1 MPKLLQK
8 NILISS
14 FVSLII
20 SLTAVVCWSFFQVSS
35 YKYIYALNLFLVV
48 MCKPEIAAGLSVFVL
63 PDYMYIAPYTKEQ
76 RKELI
81 RKGQRYK
88 FFAMYMWL
96 IIILVLPFGYIE
108 YMRGNISS
116 VIVCLSEVIL
126 SASLLY
132 SNTFSIYIV
141 KNSVYRYW
149 STVGLKL
156 VMILMFI
163 GAVQTDKTAGTES
176 VNIIIVLLVLISS
189 VILILVCRIKYQDRM
204 FSSMADYEYVK
215 EKLPVYSWNTQAD
228 EGKVHL
234 YRHIK
239 RKN

>member
-48 MCKPEIAAGLSVFVL
+48 TCKPEIAAGLSVFVL

-108 YMRGNISS
+108 YMRGNMSS

-156 VMILMFI
+156 VMILIFFW
-163 GAVQTDKTAGTES
+163 AVQTDKTAGTES
-176 VNIIIVLLVLISS
+176 VNVIIVLLVLVSS
-189 VILILVCRIKYQDRM
+189 VILILVCRIKYQDKM
-204 FSSMADYEYVK
+204 FSSMADYEY
-215 EKLPVYSWNTQAD
+215 
-228 EGKVHL
+228 
-234 YRHIK
+234 IK
-239 RKN
+239 KI

>member
-48 MCKPEIAAGLSVFVL
+48 TCKPEIAAGLSVFVL

-108 YMRGNISS
+108 YMRGNMSL

-149 STVGLKL
+149 STV
-156 VMILMFI
+156 V
-163 GAVQTDKTAGTES
+163 
-176 VNIIIVLLVLISS
+176 
-189 VILILVCRIKYQDRM
+189 
-204 FSSMADYEYVK
+204 
-215 EKLPVYSWNTQAD
+215 
-228 EGKVHL
+228 
-234 YRHIK
+234 
-239 RKN
+239 

>member
-14 FVSLII
+14 FDSLII

-48 MCKPEIAAGLSVFVL
+48 TCKPEIAAGLSVFVL

-108 YMRGNISS
+108 YMRGNMSS

-156 VMILMFI
+156 VMILMFFW
-163 GAVQTDKTAGTES
+163 AVQTDKTAGTES
-176 VNIIIVLLVLISS
+176 VNVIIVLLVLVSS
-189 VILILVCRIKYQDRM
+189 VILILVCRIKYQDKM
-204 FSSMADYEYVK
+204 FSSMADYEY
-215 EKLPVYSWNTQAD
+215 
-228 EGKVHL
+228 
-234 YRHIK
+234 IK
-239 RKN
+239 KI

>member
-76 RKELI
+76 RRELI

-234 YRHIK
+234 
-239 RKN
+239 

>member
-189 VILILVCRIKYQDRM
+189 VILILVCRIKYQERM
-204 FSSMADYEYVK
+204 FSSMADYEY
-215 EKLPVYSWNTQAD
+215 
-228 EGKVHL
+228 
-234 YRHIK
+234 IK
-239 RKN
+239 KI

>member
-156 VMILMFI
+156 VMILVFI

-234 YRHIK
+234 
-239 RKN
+239 

>member
-48 MCKPEIAAGLSVFVL
+48 TCKPEIAAGLSVFVL

-81 RKGQRYK
+81 RKAQRYK
-88 FFAMYMWL
+88 FFAVYVWL
-96 IIILVLPFGYIE
+96 IIIFVLPFGCIE
-108 YMRGNISS
+108 YMRGNTSAL
-116 VIVCLSEVIL
+116 IVCLGEVIL

-132 SNTFSIYIV
+132 SNIFSLYIV
-141 KNSVYRYW
+141 KRSVCSFW
-149 STVGLKL
+149 LTFGIKL
-156 VMILMFI
+156 AMVVSFMM
-163 GAVQTDKTAGTES
+163 AVQTDKTAGTES
-176 VNIIIVLLVLISS
+176 VNVIIVLLVLVSS
-189 VILILVCRIKYQDRM
+189 VILILVCRIKYQDKM
-204 FSSMADYEYVK
+204 FSSMADYEY
-215 EKLPVYSWNTQAD
+215 
-228 EGKVHL
+228 
-234 YRHIK
+234 IK
-239 RKN
+239 KI

>member
-1 MPKLLQK
+1 MPKLLQR
-8 NILISS
+8 NILRNSYISLISS
-14 FVSLII
+14 LI
-20 SLTAVVCWSFFQVSS
+20 AVVSWSFFMVSG
-35 YKYIYALNLFLVV
+35 YVYIYTLNLFLLVT
-48 MCKPEIAAGLSVFVL
+48 CNPEIATSGLNLFVL

-81 RKGQRYK
+81 RKAQRYK
-88 FFAMYMWL
+88 FFAVYVWL
-96 IIILVLPFGYIE
+96 IIIFVLPFGCIE
-108 YMRGNISS
+108 YMRGNMSS

-156 VMILMFI
+156 VMILMFF

-176 VNIIIVLLVLISS
+176 VNVIIVLLVLVSS
-189 VILILVCRIKYQDRM
+189 VILILVCRIKYQDKM
-204 FSSMADYEYVK
+204 FSSMADYEYIK
-215 EKLPVYSWNTQAD
+215 EKLPVYSWNTS
-228 EGKVHL
+228 G
-234 YRHIK
+234 R
-239 RKN
+239 

>member
-156 VMILMFI
+156 VMLLMFI

-234 YRHIK
+234 
-239 RKN
+239 

>member
-48 MCKPEIAAGLSVFVL
+48 TCKPEIAAGLSVFVL

-108 YMRGNISS
+108 YMRGNMSL
-116 VIVCLSEVIL
+116 VIVCLSEVRL

-156 VMILMFI
+156 VMILMFF
-163 GAVQTDKTAGTES
+163 GAVQSDKAVGTQS
-176 VNIIIVLLVLISS
+176 VNVIIVLLVLISS
-189 VILILVCRIKYQDRM
+189 VILILVCRIKYQDKM
-204 FSSMADYEYVK
+204 FSSMADYEY
-215 EKLPVYSWNTQAD
+215 
-228 EGKVHL
+228 
-234 YRHIK
+234 IK
-239 RKN
+239 KI